1 MHARGRACSAMPSR
15 RTPATVA
22 SASSVSSA
30 ATTTHCP
37 SISSSTPASSRTGLS
52 PGLRPARLALAQ
64 TSAPGKTPLNHVLST
79 WSCCA
84 SRQRTQLTD
93 KISSMEHLGRAL
105 RPPGARPAA
114 WRRTRQRSQ
123 RRTRAWPGT
132 GARAAPSAA
141 AAPGHR
147 LGGRRAGAAS
157 LRRAMARH
165 VIGSRAGGA
174 IT

>member
-1 MHARGRACSAMPSR
+1 MHARGRACSAMPSS

-52 PGLRPARLALAQ
+52 PGFRPAKQMPVQ
-64 TSAPGKTPLNHVLST
+64 TDASGKILLEKA
-79 WSCCA
+79 WACCA
-84 SRQRTQLTD
+84 SRQHSLLTQIL
-93 KISSMEHLGRAL
+93 SSTAHLGRAL

-114 WRRTRQRSQ
+114 WRRTQQRSLHP
-123 RRTRAWPGT
+123 TRAWPGT
-132 GARAAPSAA
+132 GAGAAPAAA

-157 LRRAMARH
+157 LRRATGRH
-165 VIGSRAGGA
+165 ATGRSAGTWGA